1 MLKELKHNLATEG
14 LLKTSFFNDL
24 NGYSPLDQL
33 IQLKEQIEALNIMEN
48 YFTPLNEYCVVI
60 EKKSAQLQ
68 TLAEP
73 FFSSKTFMADFMIW
87 YFNNLLS
94 NSHVSNFELSEN
106 QKEKNE
112 MLEKHEFINE
122 HLLLTTQLELVKRR
136 KKSILAFK
144 RKYIEQTI
152 EQFFS

>member
-1 MLKELKHNLATEG
+1 
-14 LLKTSFFNDL
+14 
-24 NGYSPLDQL
+24 
-33 IQLKEQIEALNIMEN
+33 MEN

-152 EQFFS
+152 EQFFSKRSVSNRTKKSLRDIAQHPSKILYNFFQSCL